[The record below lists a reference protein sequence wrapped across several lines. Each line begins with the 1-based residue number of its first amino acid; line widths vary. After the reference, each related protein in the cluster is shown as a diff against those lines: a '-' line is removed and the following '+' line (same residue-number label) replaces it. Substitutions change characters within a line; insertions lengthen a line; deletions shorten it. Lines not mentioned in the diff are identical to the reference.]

1 MKSRRDSR
9 DKEGRSYA
17 LSAMRVA
24 AHPTRE
30 TILRALE
37 EKPRSTLE
45 LEKVTGE
52 SRYNLYHHLA
62 TLEQSNLVSHRVG
75 EGRTKQFFLCQAGKP
90 DVAYLLLE
98 SLRRIGLAGS
108 SMARAR
114 CDTIR
119 TKLLRIG
126 ARVTVP
132 VRPVRVALSSSC
144 PYQAVFAHA

>member
-90 DVAYLLLE
+90 DVAYLLLDAE
-98 SLRRIGLAGS
+98 VPEERETLREIVNVMERRMPGKIPS
-108 SMARAR
+108 ARDVR
-114 CDTIR
+114 QG
-119 TKLLRIG
+119 KLLFLY
-126 ARVTVP
+126 P
-132 VRPVRVALSSSC
+132 WSKEK
-144 PYQAVFAHA
+144 